1 MNGELNTRQ
10 DVHMLA
16 GAYALDAIDD
26 EMERR
31 RFEAHLDGC
40 PSCAQ
45 EVAGLAETAARL
57 GQATAATPPPELK
70 GRVLAEIGQVRQL
83 APTVARPQGSRRAS
97 ADRKVGARVAAAMA
111 AVGLVAA
118 AVLGVLAYRAHT
130 ELEELRSANRQVAAV
145 LAAPDA
151 RLAGTT
157 ERRGVEGTVVLS
169 RSAGRMVFL
178 ASGLQPLPDDKTY
191 QLWQLTPGRAHPAG
205 LLRPD
210 EDGYTAPALA
220 VSVPGATAVGLTVEP
235 AGGSAA
241 PTTAPLL
248 VMEMPTG

>member
-1 MNGELNTRQ
+1 MNGGQ

-26 EMERR
+26 ELERR

-40 PSCAQ
+40 ADCAH
-45 EVAGLAETAARL
+45 EVRGLAETAARL

-70 GRVLAEIGQVRQL
+70 SRVMAEIGQVRQL
-83 APTVARPQGSRRAS
+83 PPVVERPGSRHRFV
-97 ADRKVGARVAAAMA
+97 RERTGARVAKVVAAA
-111 AVGLVAA
+111 GVAA
-118 AVLGVLAYRAHT
+118 AVALGALAYQART
-130 ELEELRSANRQVAAV
+130 ELDQMRTTARQVEAV

-151 RLAGTT
+151 RRVNAAEGQ
-157 ERRGVEGTVVLS
+157 GVAGTVVLS

-178 ASGLQPLPDDKTY
+178 ASGLAPLPEDKTY
-191 QLWQLTPGRAHPAG
+191 QLWQLSPGQAHPAG

-210 EDGYTAPALA
+210 DSGYTAPALA
-220 VSVPGATAVGLTVEP
+220 VPVKGATSVGLTVEP

-241 PTTAPLL
+241 PTTTPLL
-248 VMEMPTG
+248 VMDIPAA